1 MIVSENNRIRKEHKE
16 ENKVFQIY
24 RVFFSSTQGLTQFV
38 VQSLY
43 KKKILKAPTKLKLEI
58 SLVSY

>member
-24 RVFFSSTQGLTQFV
+24 RGFFQFYARINTICGTKP
-38 VQSLY
+38 VQ
-43 KKKILKAPTKLKLEI
+43 KKILKAPTKLN
-58 SLVSY
+58 

>member
-43 KKKILKAPTKLKLEI
+43 KKNIDGGNKNKTGYKF
-58 SLVSY
+58 S